1 VVRTNSS
8 FTFRTP
14 AQSLRQYEIAILDH
28 RWTDRRDLHRFE
40 NAVPG
45 HVDDR
50 VAVALEKS
58 AAALLDVGKAAD
70 KVVEARR
77 WK

>member
-1 VVRTNSS
+1 MAVKIMRRAVD
-8 FTFRTP
+8 
-14 AQSLRQYEIAILDH
+14 LLGVGH
-28 RWTDRRDLHRFE
+28 RRDLHRFE

-45 HVDDR
+45 HVDNR

-58 AAALLDVGKAAD
+58 AAALLDCREGRYALALKLG
-70 KVVEARR
+70 VVEARC